1 MNTWQYRCIVTNIGG
16 SVTSDVTT
24 LTVKK
29 PTPTASLFTFTSP
42 ADLTYSGTPK
52 AAAVNSNVTGM
63 GAVTLR
69 YFKAGAEVQP
79 VDAGE
84 YTVQADIAE
93 GTSYAAA
100 TGLSD
105 PSWRFTITQAGN
117 SITDLTCDGIRFG
130 ATPQPSATAK
140 FGTPPILTA
149 TRQTAHMA
157 HGIPLTLRVYGTSRQ
172 R

>member
-1 MNTWQYRCIVTNIGG
+1 MNTWQYRCIVTNSGG

-29 PTPTASLFTFTSP
+29 INPTASLFTFTPP

-52 AAAVNSNVTGM
+52 AAVVQPGPNVTGM

-105 PSWRFTITQAGN
+105 PSWSFTITQAGN
-117 SITDLTCDGIRFG
+117 SITDLTCAGIRFG
-130 ATPQPSATAK
+130 AT
-140 FGTPPILTA
+140 
-149 TRQTAHMA
+149 HMQLGHA
-157 HGIPLTLRVYGTSRQ
+157 GRGACCGLRCLCCSDSLL
-172 R
+172 